1 MKVTTTRQPKVL
13 SSVCA
18 LMAIC
23 SVLVGISATLAHPIA
38 ADKITP
44 EELLAKHLASVGSA
58 DALAAARS
66 RIAIGTVQARFR
78 LTNTPVELSGPAELA
93 SDGKKVLLAMTF
105 NSTNYPHEKAAYDG
119 EKVTVG
125 ILTQGGRSLLG
136 NFLTSQPILLK
147 QGLLGGVLSS
157 AWPLFNVDSA
167 NVKLSYSGTDKING
181 QLVHKLKYT
190 PRNAGSLG
198 ITLYFNADTFQH
210 VRSQY
215 EYVIAARQGATAEA
229 SISQRDSR
237 FRLVEDFS
245 DFQTTGGLSLP
256 HVYKLQLTIDA
267 TRTQTLEWT
276 INLAQFAFDQP
287 IESELFNAERN

>member
-1 MKVTTTRQPKVL
+1 MKISIIRQSKL
-13 SSVCA
+13 SSSVFF
-18 LMAIC
+18 LVTIC
-23 SVLVGISATLAHPIA
+23 SVLFGIPATSAHPTA

-58 DALAAARS
+58 EALAAARS
-66 RIAIGTVQARFR
+66 RIATGTVQARFR
-78 LTNTPVELSGPAELA
+78 LTNAPVELSGPAELA

-105 NSTNYPHEKAAYDG
+105 NSNNYPHEMAAYDG

-136 NFLTSQPILLK
+136 NFLTSQPIVLK

-157 AWPLFNVDSA
+157 AWPLFSVDSTG
-167 NVKLSYSGTDKING
+167 VKLSYSGTDKING

-237 FRLVEDFS
+237 FKLIEDFS
-245 DFQTTGGLSLP
+245 DFQTTAGLTLP

-267 TRTQTLEWT
+267 TRTQTMEWT
-276 INLAQFAFDQP
+276 LNFAQFAFNQP
-287 IESELFNAERN
+287 IEPELFNAVRN

>member
-1 MKVTTTRQPKVL
+1 VKLTTTHQPKVL
-13 SSVCA
+13 SSVWS
-18 LMAIC
+18 LIAIC
-23 SVLVGISATLAHPIA
+23 SVLVGISATPAHSVA
-38 ADKITP
+38 ADKLTP

-58 DALAAARS
+58 DALAAAHS
-66 RIAIGTVQARFR
+66 RIVAGTVQARFR

-93 SDGKKVLLAMTF
+93 SDGKRVLLAMTF
-105 NSTNYPHEKAAYDG
+105 NSTNYPHEKAGYDG
-119 EKVTVG
+119 DKVTVG

-136 NFLTSQPILLK
+136 NFLTSQPVLLK
-147 QGLLGGVLSS
+147 QGLLGGVLST
-157 AWPLFNVDSA
+157 AWPLFNLDSS
-167 NVKLSYSGTDKING
+167 NVKLSYAGTDKING

-215 EYVIAARQGATAEA
+215 EYVIAARQGTTAEA

-237 FRLVEDFS
+237 LRLVEDFS
-245 DFQTTGGLSLP
+245 DFQTTGGLTLP

-267 TRTQTLEWT
+267 TRTQTMEWT
-276 INLAQFAFDQP
+276 INLAQFAFNQQ
-287 IESELFNAERN
+287 IEPESFNAAKN